1 MKKFSWRGLVIIVFV
16 LGTVFF
22 LAPLVIKNLPDWWGS
37 KKLNLGLDLKGGMQI
52 LLEVDTSELAASEID
67 GAVKNNIEIIRNRI
81 DQFGVAEPSIQKL
94 GEKRIMVQ
102 LPGVKDHLAA
112 ENLVQKTAMLEFKLV
127 APPEESERVIAMIDQ
142 NINMNLQYFPA
153 LAELD
158 KQDKALADSIKVAS
172 DTLATKDGI
181 FKSFINRGEVDYS
194 VQVDNVRLMQS
205 LLADSLFAKVVP
217 MGYQVSLGKADLEA
231 VKEDRSLYV
240 LKSAVEMSGSDISRA
255 RVDFGSATSTDPRI
269 ANKPYISLE
278 MKREGARKFERVTND
293 NVGKRLA
300 IVLDDVVYSAP
311 NIQERIAGGRAQIT
325 GRFTTSEA
333 NELAIL
339 LNSKNLDAPIRPI
352 STTIIGATLGT
363 DSIRSG
369 TRAGLIGLIAV
380 VIFMMIYYKLAG
392 LIADF
397 VLVFNVGFILSML
410 TLFGATLTLPGIAG
424 IILTIGMAVDGN
436 VLVFERIRE
445 ELDAG
450 KTPRSAVD
458 SGYKR
463 AVITIWDANITTLI
477 AAAVLYNFGTGPI
490 RGFAITLAIGIIGS
504 MFCTIIFVRS
514 ILDNFVL
521 VGNKKNLSI

>member
-1 MKKFSWRGLVIIVFV
+1 
-16 LGTVFF
+16 
-22 LAPLVIKNLPDWWGS
+22 
-37 KKLNLGLDLKGGMQI
+37 
-52 LLEVDTSELAASEID
+52 
-67 GAVKNNIEIIRNRI
+67 
-81 DQFGVAEPSIQKL
+81 
-94 GEKRIMVQ
+94 
-102 LPGVKDHLAA
+102 
-112 ENLVQKTAMLEFKLV
+112 
-127 APPEESERVIAMIDQ
+127 
-142 NINMNLQYFPA
+142 
-153 LAELD
+153 
-158 KQDKALADSIKVAS
+158 
-172 DTLATKDGI
+172 
-181 FKSFINRGEVDYS
+181 
-194 VQVDNVRLMQS
+194 
-205 LLADSLFAKVVP
+205 
-217 MGYQVSLGKADLEA
+217 
-231 VKEDRSLYV
+231 
-240 LKSAVEMSGSDISRA
+240 
-255 RVDFGSATSTDPRI
+255 
-269 ANKPYISLE
+269 KPYISLE

-369 TRAGLIGLIAV
+369 TKAGIFGLIAV
-380 VIFMMIYYKLAG
+380 VIFMLVYYKLAG

-397 VLVFNVGFILSML
+397 VLVFNVGFILSVL

-424 IILTIGMAVDGN
+424 IILTIGMAVDAN

-463 AVITIWDANITTLI
+463 AVVTIWDANITTLI

-504 MFCTIIFVRS
+504 MFCAIVFVRT